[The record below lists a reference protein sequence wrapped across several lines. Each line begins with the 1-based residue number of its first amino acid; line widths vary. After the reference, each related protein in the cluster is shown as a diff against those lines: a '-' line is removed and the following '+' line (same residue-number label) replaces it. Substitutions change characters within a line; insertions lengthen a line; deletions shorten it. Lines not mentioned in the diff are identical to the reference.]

1 MDVEEIIGKRIVV
14 EELVDAEE
22 TLGSEESTDA
32 ELVVMTDSEKS
43 AYENM
48 IPKEKVKE
56 TQAKASVDERHSLS
70 LE

>member
-32 ELVVMTDSEKS
+32 E
-43 AYENM
+43 
-48 IPKEKVKE
+48 
-56 TQAKASVDERHSLS
+56 
-70 LE
+70 

>member
-1 MDVEEIIGKRIVV
+1 
-14 EELVDAEE
+14 
-22 TLGSEESTDA
+22 
-32 ELVVMTDSEKS
+32 MTDSEKS

-48 IPKEKVKE
+48 IPKEKVKV